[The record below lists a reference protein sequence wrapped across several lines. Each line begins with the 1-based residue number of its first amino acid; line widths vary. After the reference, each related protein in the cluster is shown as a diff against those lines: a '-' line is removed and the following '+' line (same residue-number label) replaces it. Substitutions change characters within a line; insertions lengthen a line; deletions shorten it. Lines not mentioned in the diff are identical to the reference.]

1 VDGVLA
7 NSYIVLYGDP
17 TLIDSG
23 MPNNGRRIIKYANNL
38 HAQLKYILLTHAHID
53 HVGSAHYL
61 KEKANAK
68 VAIHEADAP
77 YLNGLKKF
85 TMPKGFQGLLYR
97 VLYPFISP
105 KPFEPDIKLKDGD
118 LINGFEVINIKG
130 HTEGSCAFY
139 HRETR
144 SLFIGDSISMET
156 GKPSL
161 PPDRYNYDTELLKR
175 SLKRL
180 LDLDFENFFPG
191 HGDPIIGGA
200 GRIVKEFVYSF

>member
-23 MPNNGRRIIKYANNL
+23 MPNNGKRIIAYVNNL
-38 HAQLKYILLTHAHID
+38 HAQLKYILLTHAHMD
-53 HVGSAHYL
+53 HAGSAHYL

-77 YLNGLKKF
+77 YLNGSKKF
-85 TMPKGFQGLLYR
+85 TMPKGFRGLLYR

-161 PPDRYNYDTELLKR
+161 PPDRYNCDTELLKR

>member
-1 VDGVLA
+1 MDGVLA

-17 TLIDSG
+17 TIIDSG
-23 MPNNGRRIIKYANNL
+23 MPNNGKRIIAYVNNL

-53 HVGSAHYL
+53 HAGSAHYL

-77 YLNGLKKF
+77 YLNGSKKF
-85 TMPKGFQGLLYR
+85 TMPKGFRGLLYR

-105 KPFEPDIKLKDGD
+105 NPFEPDIKLKDGD

-200 GRIVKEFVYSF
+200 GGIVKAFVHSF

>member
-1 VDGVLA
+1 MDGVLA

-23 MPNNGRRIIKYANNL
+23 MPNNGKRIIAYVNNM
-38 HAQLKYILLTHAHID
+38 HAQLKYILLTHAHMD
-53 HVGSAHYL
+53 HAGSAHYL

-77 YLNGLKKF
+77 YLNGSKKF
-85 TMPKGFQGLLYR
+85 TMPKGFSGLLYM

-200 GRIVKEFVYSF
+200 GKIVKEFLHSF

>member
-23 MPNNGRRIIKYANNL
+23 MPNNGRRIIEYTNKL
-38 HAQLKYILLTHAHID
+38 HAQLKYILLTHAHLD
-53 HVGSAHYL
+53 HAGSAQYA
-61 KEKANAK
+61 KEKTNAK

-77 YLNGLKKF
+77 YLNGSKKF

-97 VLYPFISP
+97 VIYPFISR
-105 KPFEPDIKLKDGD
+105 KFFEPDIKLKDGD

-139 HRETR
+139 HVETK

-161 PPDRYNYDTELLKR
+161 PPERYNYDTGLLKE
-175 SLKRL
+175 SLKKL
-180 LDLDFENFFPG
+180 IDLDFDNLFPG
-191 HGDPIIGGA
+191 HGDPIIGNA
-200 GRIVKEFVYSF
+200 GKVVKEFIRYL